1 MVSRAWKDIGR
12 QKINELHRSFL
23 MFVHFERS
31 WGYEEG
37 WEERSC
43 LLETHNVVLAAAGLV
58 LIQDRHTLRMTLSR
72 VLDPS

>member
-12 QKINELHRSFL
+12 QKINELHKSFL
-23 MFVHFERS
+23 FVHFERS
-31 WGYEEG
+31 WGYEGG

-43 LLETHNVVLAAAGLV
+43 LLETHDEVWTGLV
-58 LIQDRHTLRMTLSR
+58 LILSRHTLMMILSQ